1 MVPRDTLGAIPLMT
15 KTLIPIGGLISA
27 SSITTT
33 INIPNQTASNP
44 NPLMMGKKTGRVKR
58 IIAMVSRMAPSKI
71 YISKIRSSIPI
82 GGPART
88 DLGATTFVAVCPR
101 SETEQKPG
109 HSRIAPGAQC
119 HEWVRTGSSRVKQKT
134 SEFERIED
142 A

>member
-71 YISKIRSSIPI
+71 YISKIKSNIPI
-82 GGPART
+82 GGKDKANIQVSIMEGNWSRAIRFLKTMAPINIVKT
-88 DLGATTFVAVCPR
+88 IAVV
-101 SETEQKPG
+101 STE
-109 HSRIAPGAQC
+109 SNRA
-119 HEWVRTGSSRVKQKT
+119 
-134 SEFERIED
+134 
-142 A
+142 